1 MKNLFPSYR
10 EENVLVMLD
19 FESYNPNTILRGAK
33 LAEAFQCKFSV
44 LFLEY
49 IQSGVS
55 SAEKEL
61 YLTESKKLSED
72 LNVAEYRV
80 ETFERHR
87 EILKILHQFA
97 KEKAATQL
105 VLAHIPESRWEELV
119 SGTFANYVLK
129 KMPFLELHFIAP
141 DIAFPY
147 GDWEYNKGRY
157 GALEPSGR
165 DGEFV
170 LVTSQTQQS
179 VEDGV
184 FFKNSD
190 TDFNTGIFV
199 SYATEGDF
207 NQYDVVKGTATKI
220 E

>member
-1 MKNLFPSYR
+1 MKNLFPNYR

-33 LAEAFQCKFSV
+33 FAEAFQCNFSV

-49 IQSGVS
+49 LYTDVS
-55 SAEKEL
+55 AAEMEL

-72 LNVAEYRV
+72 LKVEEYMI
-80 ETFERHR
+80 EPFENDR
-87 EILKILHQFA
+87 EVLKVLNQYA
-97 KEKAATQL
+97 KEKGFTQL

-129 KMPFLELHFIAP
+129 KMPFLEIHFIAP

-147 GDWEYNKGRY
+147 GDWEYNKGSY
-157 GALEPSGR
+157 GFLEPAER
-165 DGEFV
+165 DGEFL
-170 LVTSQTQQS
+170 LVPNQTEQS
-179 VEDGV
+179 LEDGV

-190 TDFNTGIFV
+190 TDFSTGIFV
-199 SYATEGDF
+199 SYSTKGNF
-207 NQYDVVKGTATKI
+207 NQYDVVKGIATKKD
-220 E
+220 